1 MKTKPIELNKSNC
14 CRRFGWSRYQFDIT
28 SSPVCRWSRPPA
40 TREPNGGSIPRPWRA
55 GVAERKAED
64 EARQRRLQEA
74 YAARKR
80 EAERKVAAML
90 ARKYDQERAQR
101 EAAKRRE
108 AEWREREAKRQME
121 RWLDQAYG
129 HCKRC
134 AHQDI
139 GSPKGGDWVHRT
151 PHWSADWPVPR
162 PSWWLP
168 PPGLLEAVMAEPA
181 CIPYGYQEPD
191 WRRWVPTYVPGRPW
205 PWRADT
211 VQPDTL
217 VPAANSDA
225 PGRPSGGGQ
234 DRCR

>member
-1 MKTKPIELNKSNC
+1 
-14 CRRFGWSRYQFDIT
+14 
-28 SSPVCRWSRPPA
+28 
-40 TREPNGGSIPRPWRA
+40 
-55 GVAERKAED
+55 
-64 EARQRRLQEA
+64 
-74 YAARKR
+74 
-80 EAERKVAAML
+80 ML

-134 AHQDI
+134 AHRDI
-139 GSPKGGDWVHRT
+139 GSPKGPDWVHRT
-151 PHWSADWPVPR
+151 PHWSADWPVQR

-181 CIPYGYQEPD
+181 CIPYGHQEPD
-191 WRRWVPTYVPGRPW
+191 WRQWVPTYVPGRPW

-225 PGRPSGGGQ
+225 PGRPSGGEQVLAGEIEE
-234 DRCR
+234 